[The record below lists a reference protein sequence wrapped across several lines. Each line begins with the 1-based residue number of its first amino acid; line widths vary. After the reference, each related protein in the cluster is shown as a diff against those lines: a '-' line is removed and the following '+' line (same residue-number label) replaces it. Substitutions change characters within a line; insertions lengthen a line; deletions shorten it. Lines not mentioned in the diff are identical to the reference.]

1 MTVVDATFLSALLVQ
16 TDHTTHGQ
24 QLHHHRAPWSVA
36 LLESIVN
43 SDVPE
48 GPQINSGHYRVGRRP
63 GISVFTPPTC
73 VRVFVCPCVRVCA
86 CALCVCERL
95 FRVSCFFPCSPS
107 ILSPPAP
114 SARQDV
120 TSFQLVGSWLVS
132 GISVARI
139 WYAECINHE
148 DVWYQEDAPA
158 KNTHS
163 RTRYFGKVGQGMG
176 VWMCPSLPVMDTQW
190 EANTLLR
197 FCLPAYFYHPS
208 SPFHSIIIPVVFIPP
223 SPSWFLTRLCPS
235 VPGVDEVKKEVKIT
249 SWLRLRNM
257 FRNNDCC
264 QSKS

>member
-1 MTVVDATFLSALLVQ
+1 M
-16 TDHTTHGQ
+16 
-24 QLHHHRAPWSVA
+24 
-36 LLESIVN
+36 
-43 SDVPE
+43 PE
-48 GPQINSGHYRVGRRP
+48 GPQINSRHYRVGRRP
-63 GISVFTPPTC
+63 GISIFTPRTC
-73 VRVFVCPCVRVCA
+73 VRVSVFAR
-86 CALCVCERL
+86 ALCVCGVSGL
-95 FRVSCFFPCSPS
+95 STKDFSAYRVFFPCSPS

-132 GISVARI
+132 GNSVARI

-190 EANTLLR
+190 EASTLLR

-223 SPSWFLTRLCPS
+223 SPS
-235 VPGVDEVKKEVKIT
+235 
-249 SWLRLRNM
+249 
-257 FRNNDCC
+257 
-264 QSKS
+264 